1 MSRPYYIG
9 VDMGGTNVR
18 CAAVSPDGRV
28 LLLKRAPANA
38 HAAAGVVAAN
48 LVTRVQELERA
59 ALERGWGRALA
70 IGVAVPG
77 PLDIPAGVVLAAPHV
92 AAWKSFPLRR
102 CLESQLG
109 RRVVVEND
117 ANAWALGEFWRGAAR
132 GRRDVVLITLGT
144 GVGGGLI
151 VNGQMVHGRR
161 GGAGELGHMTVNPD
175 GPRCDCG
182 SHGCLESYASA
193 SGLRELIASRFGRT
207 NSRRT
212 RLPSRYLDD
221 GGEFSVRRLSRAARA
236 GDRTARRAFATAGHY
251 LGVAVASL
259 LNIFNPELVVLGG
272 GVAGALA
279 FMRAPMNAEVRA
291 RAFPAVAA
299 QCRIVRAGLGREA
312 GVVGAAYAAM
322 NLRRSL

>member
-1 MSRPYYIG
+1 MARPYYIG
-9 VDMGGTNVR
+9 VDMGGTNIR
-18 CAAVSPDGRV
+18 CAAVSAQGRV
-28 LLLKRAPANA
+28 LMMKRAPANA
-38 HAAAGVVAAN
+38 HAAADAVTANIVA
-48 LVTRVQELERA
+48 RVAELERA
-59 ALERGWGRALA
+59 AGERGWGRARA

-77 PLDIPAGVVLAAPHV
+77 PLDLRTGVVLAAPHV
-92 AAWKSFPLRR
+92 AAWRSFPLKRR
-102 CLESQLG
+102 LERRLG
-109 RRVVVEND
+109 PRVVLEND

-151 VNGQMVHGRR
+151 VNGHIVHGRR

-193 SGLRELIASRFGRT
+193 SGLRTLVVSRLRK
-207 NSRRT
+207 RPAK
-212 RLPSRYLDD
+212 LPRKYLDD
-221 GGEFSVRRLSRAARA
+221 GGDFSVRRLYRSARA
-236 GDRTARRAFATAGHY
+236 GDPVARWAFSTAGRY
-251 LGVAVASL
+251 LGVAIASL

-272 GVAGALA
+272 GVSGALA
-279 FMRAPMNAEVRA
+279 FMRAPMMAEVRA
-291 RAFPAVAA
+291 RSFSAVAA

-322 NLRRSL
+322 HSRRSS